1 MSGEGQ
7 RIDRWI
13 WHARVVRT
21 RSLAA
26 DLAESGRVR
35 INGQRVNAPARMVR
49 AGDVLTIAL
58 HSSVKILRVIG
69 FAERRRGAREIAP
82 LYEDLSEPVPPRSAP
97 PPNAPSRNPGSGRP
111 TSATAGRSIACDN
124 VARITNSRWF
134 QGAHRPR

>member
-35 INGQRVNAPARMVR
+35 INGQRVNAAAARMVR

-69 FAERRRGAREIAP
+69 LAERRGGAREIAP

-97 PPNAPSRNPGSGRP
+97 PPNAPSRDSGSGRP
-111 TSATAGRSIACDN
+111 TKRDRRALDRMRQRGPDN
-124 VARITNSRWF
+124 E
-134 QGAHRPR
+134 

>member
-1 MSGEGQ
+1 MPGEGQ

-26 DLAESGRVR
+26 DLAESGQVR

-58 HSSVKILRVIG
+58 HSSVKVLRVIG
-69 FAERRRGAREIAP
+69 FAERRGSAREIVP
-82 LYEDLSEPVPPRSAP
+82 LYEDLGEPGPPRSAP
-97 PPNAPSRNPGSGRP
+97 RPPNAPSRDPGSGRP
-111 TSATAGRSIACDN
+111 TKRDRRALDRMRQRGPDN
-124 VARITNSRWF
+124 E
-134 QGAHRPR
+134 

>member
-1 MSGEGQ
+1 MPGEGQ

-58 HSSVKILRVIG
+58 HSSVKVLRVTG
-69 FAERRRGAREIAP
+69 FAERRGGGREIAP
-82 LYEDLSEPVPPRSAP
+82 LYEDLSEPVPPRSARP
-97 PPNAPSRNPGSGRP
+97 PPNAPSRDPGSGRP
-111 TSATAGRSIACDN
+111 TKRDRRALDRMRQRGPDN
-124 VARITNSRWF
+124 E
-134 QGAHRPR
+134 

>member
-1 MSGEGQ
+1 MPSEGQ

-26 DLAESGRVR
+26 HLAESGRVR

-69 FAERRRGAREIAP
+69 FAERRGGAREIAP

-97 PPNAPSRNPGSGRP
+97 PPPNAPSREPGSGRP
-111 TSATAGRSIACDN
+111 TKRDRRALDRMRQRGPDN
-124 VARITNSRWF
+124 E
-134 QGAHRPR
+134 

>member
-1 MSGEGQ
+1 LPGEGQ

-35 INGQRVNAPARMVR
+35 INGQRINAPARMVR
-49 AGDVLTIAL
+49 AGGVLTIAL
-58 HSSVKILRVIG
+58 HSSVKVLRAIG
-69 FAERRRGAREIAP
+69 FAERRGSAREIAP

-97 PPNAPSRNPGSGRP
+97 PRPNAPSRDPGSGRP
-111 TSATAGRSIACDN
+111 TKRDRRALDRMRQRGPDN
-124 VARITNSRWF
+124 E
-134 QGAHRPR
+134 